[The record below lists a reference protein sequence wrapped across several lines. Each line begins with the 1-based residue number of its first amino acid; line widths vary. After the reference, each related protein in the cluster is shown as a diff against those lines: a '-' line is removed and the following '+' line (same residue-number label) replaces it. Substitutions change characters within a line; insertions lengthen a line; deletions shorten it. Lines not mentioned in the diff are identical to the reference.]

1 MVTAPGAHSAKDQ
14 DAHED
19 VSDVDNLCVRLYQQ
33 QEENKD
39 RKDAVRLEK
48 NFLKAQRKAV
58 SDALVPPPVIPPL
71 PKTLMDIH
79 YAAVQGRI
87 ASVADRAAKDV
98 IDVDVTPHITPNVGA
113 VEDFVGATR
122 HPLTN
127 LNGKLI
133 ANGGVT
139 PTPAAKKA
147 RRGLLPSEDA
157 RELLQERHI
166 TSAATAEAFM
176 AEIKHAND
184 RKFFLELKKE
194 LIAKTIDQ
202 ETFDQLKP
210 AGF

>member
-1 MVTAPGAHSAKDQ
+1 M
-14 DAHED
+14 
-19 VSDVDNLCVRLYQQ
+19 CRLYQQ

-48 NFLKAQRKAV
+48 NFLKAQRKALL
-58 SDALVPPPVIPPL
+58 DALVPPLPSPPL
-71 PKTLMDIH
+71 PTTSMDIH

-87 ASVADRAAKDV
+87 ASVATRAPRDV
-98 IDVDVTPHITPNVGA
+98 IDVDVTPFQTQNIGV
-113 VEDFVGATR
+113 VEDFVGVTR

-139 PTPAAKKA
+139 PTPAAKKV

-157 RELLQERHI
+157 RDLRQERYI
-166 TSAATAEAFM
+166 ASAATAEAFM
-176 AEIKHAND
+176 AEIKNAND

-194 LIAKTIDQ
+194 LLAKTIDQ